1 MEHRVTSDLR
11 ASRSFYKCK
20 VRSEM
25 VSRGVNTD
33 TQSSTGIMHAST
45 LVLIFTSPM
54 SVALNYTLVYKTDL
68 GFLGAPVATS
78 ITYWVSFFLLCG
90 E

>member
-1 MEHRVTSDLR
+1 ML
-11 ASRSFYKCK
+11 SR
-20 VRSEM
+20 RID
-25 VSRGVNTD
+25 TD
-33 TQSSTGIMHAST
+33 AGFVVGIMHAST

-54 SVALNYTLVYKTDL
+54 SVALNYTLVYKTEL